1 MQAAVA
7 CLHQCSTSL
16 RLVRNPSDL
25 PDNSSPRV
33 PRITIRKPGRGRI
46 AIIVVF
52 AVLLLLVL
60 SAKSLSTF
68 YVNVLWHQS
77 LGRSDVYWG
86 IVRAKAFL
94 IAAFALVFA
103 IVLWLNL
110 LIADRLAPLSIPDSQ
125 EQRALTQLRAVFR
138 KRRILTRTIIAVV
151 LGIIVALPAS
161 AQWQNW
167 MMFRNHMSFGTKDPL
182 FKYDVGFYVFRL
194 PFAEFVVT
202 WAFGALVL
210 VAIVTAVSHYVNGSI
225 RIQDPEQRVTPQ
237 AKVHVSVLLA
247 GLALIRAANY
257 WLQRFD
263 LTRSS
268 RGVVQGA
275 TYTDAKAQLPA
286 LNLMILVSIAVALLF
301 MWNVRQRGWRLPVL
315 AVGLWAVVA
324 TVAGTVYPAIIQR
337 FVVQPNVSSRELPY
351 IERNLTATKAALGLD
366 NVTKSEFTVG
376 KITTADVTAN
386 VSALR
391 DIRQL
396 EPTQMRDRFALD
408 QGLTSFYAIRDL
420 DVDRYSLD
428 GRVQQVMLATRELNS
443 AGIPNGTWVSRHLL
457 YTHGCGVVAAPA
469 SAVTNDG
476 RPVYVDLG
484 VKRPELY
491 FGTGPLTYAIT
502 NTGKDE
508 QSCPGT
514 KAAAYKGEQGIALNS
529 TIRRLAMA
537 INFGEYNLFGSRLI
551 ENDSKILLVRDVRER
566 VSKLAPFL
574 TFDADPYPVVH
585 DGKVDWVIDAF
596 TSTSRYPYA
605 QRANTDQL
613 APGGGLSHS
622 FNYARNSVKAVV
634 DAYTGKVSFYVI
646 DTKDPIINAWREA
659 FPKLFTDATKAPA
672 GLRAHFRYPED
683 LFRVQTNMYAKYH
696 FDDPTLFFNRDGA
709 WSVAQAPPLE
719 PEQSTTLAGG
729 LAGTASGT
737 GDAVE
742 VLDANVERFEPYYT
756 LFHDPSDA
764 KKAPSF
770 SMLRPFVPF
779 SADDAR
785 KELRSMM
792 VVSSDPATYGQLK
805 LYQFDEPL
813 PPGPATVAAQFDS
826 DPTISQTITPLDLR
840 GSRVVFGDLQ
850 IVPVGKGL
858 VYVRPLYVRPDD
870 TAARQVFVRKIL
882 ASYDEK
888 SVIADSVTGAISKLF
903 NGFNTDLGDRVDDGK
918 AGSSTGTDT
927 GTGSGSSSGSGGSTT
942 PTTAPATS
950 GQTPTE
956 LLQQADAL
964 FAEADAALG
973 QSPPDFATYQSK
985 QAAARELIRQALAA
999 MGD

>member
-7 CLHQCSTSL
+7 CLHRCSTSL

-25 PDNSSPRV
+25 PGNSPRV

-86 IVRAKAFL
+86 VVKAKALLVAMF
-94 IAAFALVFA
+94 AAVFA
-103 IVLWLNL
+103 VVLWLNL
-110 LIADRLAPLSIPDSQ
+110 LIADRLAPLSVPDSQ

-138 KRRILTRTIIAVV
+138 KRRVLTRTIVAVV
-151 LGIIVALPAS
+151 LGVIVALPAS

-167 MMFRNHMSFGTKDPL
+167 MMFRNHKSFGQKDPL

-194 PFAEFVVT
+194 PFAEFVVA

-210 VAIVTAVSHYVNGSI
+210 VAVVTALSHYLNGSI

-247 GLALIRAANY
+247 GLALVRAANY

-263 LTRSS
+263 LTRST

-275 TYTDAKAQLPA
+275 TYTDVKAQLPA
-286 LNLMILVSIAVALLF
+286 LNLMILVSLAVALLF
-301 MWNVRQRGWRLPVL
+301 LWNVRQRGWRLPVL

-324 TVAGTVYPAIIQR
+324 TVAGTAYPAIVQR
-337 FVVQPNVSSRELPY
+337 FVVQPNVSTRELPY
-351 IERNLTATKAALGLD
+351 IERNLVATKKALGLD
-366 NVTKSEFTVG
+366 SVSKTDVTVG
-376 KITTADVTAN
+376 QITTADVSAN

-391 DIRQL
+391 DVRQL

-491 FGTGPLTYAIT
+491 FGTGPLTYALT
-502 NTGKDE
+502 DTTRAE
-508 QSCPGT
+508 QACPGT
-514 KAAAYKGEQGIALNS
+514 KAVDYKGTNGIKLNS
-529 TIRRLAMA
+529 TFRRIAMA

-551 ENDSKILLVRDVRER
+551 DDQSQILLVRDVRDR

-613 APGGGLSHS
+613 SPGGGLSHS

-634 DAYTGKVSFYVI
+634 DAYTGQVTFYVI
-646 DTKDPIINAWREA
+646 DAKDPIINVWRGA
-659 FPKLFTDATKAPA
+659 FPKLFVDAAKAPA

-683 LFRVQTNMYAKYH
+683 MFRVQTNMYAKYH

-719 PEQSTTLAGG
+719 PEQTTTLTGS
-729 LAGTASGT
+729 LAGTATGT
-737 GDAVE
+737 GDAVDVQE
-742 VLDANVERFEPYYT
+742 ANVERFEPYYT

-764 KKAPSF
+764 KKAPIF

-792 VVSSDPATYGQLK
+792 VVSSDPATYGKLK
-805 LYQFDEPL
+805 LYQYNEPL

-826 DPTISQTITPLDLR
+826 DPIISQTITPLDLR
-840 GSRVVFGDLQ
+840 GSRVMFGDLQ

-870 TAARQVFVRKIL
+870 TAAQQVFVRKVL

-888 SVIADSVTGAISKLF
+888 SVIADSVSAAIGKLF
-903 NGFNTDLGDRVDDGK
+903 PGFNIDLGDRVDDGK
-918 AGSSTGTDT
+918 AGSSGGTSTD
-927 GTGSGSSSGSGGSTT
+927 TGSGSSSNSGGTPTSTT
-942 PTTAPATS
+942 TPSTTD
-950 GQTPTE
+950 QTPAQ
-956 LLQQADAL
+956 LLAQADEL
-964 FAEADAALG
+964 FTQADAALA
-973 QSPPDFATYQSK
+973 QSPPDFATYQEK
-985 QAAARELIRQALAA
+985 QAAARELVRRALSA
-999 MGD
+999 MGG

>member
-1 MQAAVA
+1 M
-7 CLHQCSTSL
+7 
-16 RLVRNPSDL
+16 RNPSDL
-25 PDNSSPRV
+25 PGNSSPRV

-46 AIIVVF
+46 IIIAVF
-52 AVLLLLVL
+52 AILLLLVL

-77 LGRSDVYWG
+77 LGRSDIYWG
-86 IVRAKAFL
+86 IVRTKVFL
-94 IAAFALVFA
+94 VAAFAFVFA
-103 IVLWLNL
+103 VVLWLNL
-110 LIADRLAPLSIPDSQ
+110 LIADRVAPGVIPDSQ
-125 EQRALTQLRAVFR
+125 EQRALAQLRTVFR
-138 KRRILTRTIIAVV
+138 KRRVLVRTLIAVV

-161 AQWQNW
+161 AQWQEW
-167 MMFRNHMSFGTKDPL
+167 MMFRNHKSFGVKDPL
-182 FKYDVGFYVFRL
+182 FKNDVGFYVFRL
-194 PFAEFVVT
+194 PFSEFVLT

-210 VAIVTAVSHYVNGSI
+210 VAVVTAVIHYVNGSI
-225 RIQDPEQRVTPQ
+225 RIQDPDQRVTPQ

-247 GLALIRAANY
+247 GLALVRAADY

-275 TYTDAKAQLPA
+275 TYTDVKAQLPA

-301 MWNVRQRGWRLPVL
+301 LWNVRQRGWRLPVL

-324 TVAGTVYPAIIQR
+324 TVAGTVYPAIVQR

-351 IERNLTATKAALGLD
+351 IARNLSATKAALGLD
-366 NVTKSEFTVG
+366 NVQKTEFTVG
-376 KITTADVTAN
+376 KITTADATAN
-386 VSALR
+386 VGALR
-391 DIRQL
+391 DVRQL

-469 SAVTNDG
+469 SAVTTDG

-502 NTGKDE
+502 NTGKAE
-508 QSCPGT
+508 QACPGT
-514 KAAAYKGEQGIALNS
+514 KAASYTANDGIKLNS
-529 TIRRLAMA
+529 TLRRVAMA

-551 ENDSKILLVRDVRER
+551 EDKSQILLVRDVRDR

-585 DGKVDWVIDAF
+585 DGTVDWVIDAF

-613 APGGGLSHS
+613 TPGGGLSHS

-634 DAYTGKVSFYVI
+634 DAYSGKVSFYVI
-646 DTKDPIINAWREA
+646 DTKDPIIQVWRDA
-659 FPKLFTDATKAPA
+659 FPTLFTDASKAPA

-719 PEQSTTLAGG
+719 PEQSTAVTGG
-729 LAGTASGT
+729 LAGTATAT
-737 GDAVE
+737 GDAVDVQE
-742 VLDANVERFEPYYT
+742 ANVERFEPYYT
-756 LFHDPSDA
+756 LFHDPSDP
-764 KKAPSF
+764 KKNPSF

-779 SADDAR
+779 SSDDAR

-805 LYQFDEPL
+805 LYEFSDPL

-826 DPTISQTITPLDLR
+826 DPVISQTITPLDLR

-870 TAARQVFVRKIL
+870 TTARQVFVRKIL

-888 SVIADSVTGAISKLF
+888 SVIADSVTAAIGKLF
-903 NGFNTDLGDRVDDGK
+903 NGFNTNLGDRVDDGK
-918 AGSSTGTDT
+918 AGSATDT
-927 GTGSGSSSGSGGSTT
+927 SGSTSSGSTSGTSGSTT
-942 PTTAPATS
+942 PTTAPAAT
-950 GQTPTE
+950 GTPTE

-973 QSPPDFATYQSK
+973 QSPPDFATYQQK

-999 MGD
+999 MGN